1 MKPYKLFIVD
11 DHYMIIEGIVSLLQY
26 EAEIE
31 IVGYA
36 QNAES
41 CMAFLQRLQPDVI
54 FLDINLPDKSGIDIC
69 KEIKSKYPAIKI
81 IGLSTFNQNS
91 YINAMLENGA
101 NGYLLKNAT
110 KQEMLQAIQST
121 SKNKQY
127 LSKEVADNRREN
139 NQQGVLLT
147 RREKEILKLI
157 AEGMTSAEIGKKLF
171 ISTTTVDTHRKHLL
185 EKLKASNT
193 AILIKTAVQLDL
205 IH

>member
-1 MKPYKLFIVD
+1 
-11 DHYMIIEGIVSLLQY
+11 
-26 EAEIE
+26 
-31 IVGYA
+31 VGYA

-41 CMAFLQRLQPDVI
+41 CMAFLHRLQPDVI

>member
-1 MKPYKLFIVD
+1 
-11 DHYMIIEGIVSLLQY
+11 
-26 EAEIE
+26 
-31 IVGYA
+31 
-36 QNAES
+36 
-41 CMAFLQRLQPDVI
+41 
-54 FLDINLPDKSGIDIC
+54 
-69 KEIKSKYPAIKI
+69 
-81 IGLSTFNQNS
+81 

-110 KQEMLQAIQST
+110 KQEMLQAIQTT

-127 LSKEVADNRREN
+127 LSKEVADNLKEKHQ
-139 NQQGVLLT
+139 NQVLLT

-157 AEGMTSAEIGKKLF
+157 AEGLTSAEIGKRLF

-185 EKLKASNT
+185 EKLKAGNT